1 MASLDDPAVRALLE
15 PANYAVVSTLNP
27 DGSISNSIVWVSLES
42 DELAVNSAA
51 GRKWPTNLDRDGHV
65 TLLVFEAENPYEY
78 VEIRGQATGTRE
90 DADDHIDRLAK
101 KYINQDKY
109 PFRTPEE
116 ERVKYVITPETVR
129 YVKQG

>member
-1 MASLDDPAVRALLE
+1 MASLHDPPVRALLE
-15 PANYAVVSTLNP
+15 SPNYAVVSTLNS
-27 DGSISNSIVWVSLES
+27 DGSISSSIVWLSLEG

-51 GRKWPTNLDRDGHV
+51 GRKWPTNLERDGRV
-65 TLLVFEAENPYEY
+65 TLLVFASDNPYEY
-78 VEIRGQATGTRE
+78 VEIRGQAHGTRE

-101 KYINQDKY
+101 KYINQDRY

-116 ERVKYVITPETVR
+116 KRVKYVITPEAVR

>member
-51 GRKWPTNLDRDGHV
+51 GRKRPTNLDRDGHV

>member
-1 MASLDDPAVRALLE
+1 MASLNDPRVRALLE
-15 PANYAVVSTLNP
+15 PANYVVVSTLNS
-27 DGSISNSIVWVSLES
+27 DGSISSSIVWVSLEG

-51 GRKWPTNLDRDGHV
+51 GRRWPTNLDRDGHV
-65 TLLVFEAENPYEY
+65 TLMAFAADNPYEY
-78 VEIRGQATGTRE
+78 VEIRGRAIGTRE

-109 PFRTPEE
+109 PYRTPEE

-129 YVKQG
+129 YVNQG

>member
-1 MASLDDPAVRALLE
+1 MASLNDPPVRALLE
-15 PANYAVVSTLNP
+15 SPNYAVVSTLNS
-27 DGSISNSIVWVSLES
+27 DGSISSSIVWLTLEG

-51 GRKWPTNLDRDGHV
+51 GRKWPTNLERDGRV
-65 TLLVFEAENPYEY
+65 TLLVFASDNPYEY
-78 VEIRGQATGTRE
+78 VEIRGKAHGTRE

-109 PFRTPEE
+109 PYRTAEE
-116 ERVKYVITPETVR
+116 TRVKYVITPETVR

>member
-15 PANYAVVSTLNP
+15 PANYAVISTLNP

>member
-15 PANYAVVSTLNP
+15 PANYAVVSTLSP
-27 DGSISNSIVWVSLES
+27 DGSISSSIVWVSLES

-90 DADDHIDRLAK
+90 DADGHIDRLAK

-109 PFRTPEE
+109 PSRTPEE

>member
-27 DGSISNSIVWVSLES
+27 DGSISSSIVWVSLEG
-42 DELAVNSAA
+42 DELAANSAA

>member
-1 MASLDDPAVRALLE
+1 MASLNDPPVRALLE
-15 PANYAVVSTLNP
+15 PPNYAVVSTLSS
-27 DGSISNSIVWVSLES
+27 DGSISSSIVWVSLEG

-51 GRKWPTNLDRDGHV
+51 GRKWPTNLERDGRV
-65 TLLVFEAENPYEY
+65 TLLVFPGDNPYEY
-78 VEIRGQATGTRE
+78 VEIRGRAHGTRE

>member
-27 DGSISNSIVWVSLES
+27 DGSISSSIVWVSLEG

-65 TLLVFEAENPYEY
+65 TLLVFGAENPYEY

-116 ERVKYVITPETVR
+116 ERVKYVIKIGRAHV
-129 YVKQG
+129 

>member
-27 DGSISNSIVWVSLES
+27 DGGISSSIVWVSLEG

-65 TLLVFEAENPYEY
+65 TLLVFAAENPYEY